1 VIALVAALWLLLAVA
16 GWLFVRHAQR
26 EDRGR

>member
-1 VIALVAALWLLLAVA
+1 VILLAALWLLLAVA

-26 EDRGR
+26 EDRDR

>member
-1 VIALVAALWLLLAVA
+1 VILAAALWLLLAVA

-26 EDRGR
+26 EDRDR

>member
-1 VIALVAALWLLLAVA
+1 VTLVAALWLLLAVA

-26 EDRGR
+26 EDRDR